1 MSEVAAV
8 EIEAETVEPRT
19 REEVGMYLNR
29 QWYRLNLTSPNS
41 PRKLEE
47 QLTVTRLQRQV
58 LGPILDIEDLRQ
70 SRRISFVGEIRSA
83 EKLVKLVD
91 QTHQGVT
98 FSLYP
103 TRIDELLEVSDN
115 GGVMPPKSTWFEPK
129 LRDGMFCHL
138 LR

>member
-1 MSEVAAV
+1 M

-29 QWYRLNLTSPNS
+29 RWYRLNLTSPNS
-41 PRKLEE
+41 PRKPEE

-91 QTHQGVT
+91 QTHQGMT

-103 TRIDELLEVSDN
+103 TPTV
-115 GGVMPPKSTWFEPK
+115 
-129 LRDGMFCHL
+129 
-138 LR
+138 